1 MLRLVEAKDAQAIV
15 DIYNY
20 YIEHTAVTFEE
31 EKLNVDDMLLR
42 INKIQQVGHIWLVAE
57 LNNKVVG
64 YAYSAPWRERSAYRF
79 SCEITVYLSADA
91 KGKGLGT
98 SLYQA
103 LFVKLKNMDIKTV
116 IGGITLPNDASIAL
130 HEKLGMEKVAHF
142 TDVGLKF
149 EQWLDVGYWQVN
161 L

>member
-1 MLRLVEAKDAQAIV
+1 MLRPVEEKDAQAIV

-31 EKLNVDDMLLR
+31 ETLNVDDMLLR
-42 INKIQQVGHIWLVAE
+42 INKIGQVGHIWLVAE

-79 SCEITVYLSADA
+79 SCEITVYLSAEA

-103 LFVKLKNMDIKTV
+103 LFVQLKNMDIKTV

-149 EQWLDVGYWQVN
+149 NQWLDVGYWQVN